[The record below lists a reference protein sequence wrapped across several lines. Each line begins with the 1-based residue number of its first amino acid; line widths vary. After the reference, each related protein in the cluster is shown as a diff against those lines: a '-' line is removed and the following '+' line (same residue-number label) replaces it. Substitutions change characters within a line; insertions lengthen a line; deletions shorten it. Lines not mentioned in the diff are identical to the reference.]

1 MEEMGTFIVNNGLGV
16 ASFIVL
22 IYFMKEY
29 LSKLNENI
37 IMISK
42 TNEEISKTLISVK
55 DSLEDL
61 RGRVDK
67 IEKKSKLK
75 KEEIE

>member
-75 KEEIE
+75 KEEVE

>member
-1 MEEMGTFIVNNGLGV
+1 MEEIGNFIVNNGLGV
-16 ASFIVL
+16 SSFIVL
-22 IYFMKEY
+22 VYFMKEY

-67 IEKKSKLK
+67 IEKKNKLK

>member
-1 MEEMGTFIVNNGLGV
+1 MEEMGNFIVNNGLGV

-42 TNEEISKTLISVK
+42 TNEEISKTLVSVK

>member
-1 MEEMGTFIVNNGLGV
+1 MEEIGTFVVNNGLGV

-42 TNEEISKTLISVK
+42 TNEEISKTLVSVK

-67 IEKKSKLK
+67 IEKKSKK
-75 KEEIE
+75 KDEDE

>member
-42 TNEEISKTLISVK
+42 TNEEISKTLVSVK